1 MQQKTLLLALLV
13 LLLSGCS
20 QNTINVR
27 LDAINTPDYSAEKQS
42 YQLLSGDPETKR
54 DDLYFQEFSRFARYA
69 LEQAGLQPASSS
81 ASADQKVYFS
91 FGVNSGTTKRQTYS
105 APIYE
110 YVGGDTITIKEHAI
124 RNGSTD
130 TNTTQ
135 VYVPYRFKL
144 VGLESRSRK
153 ITTYQS
159 YLRLEGRS
167 NDDEQK
173 QLWMITVETS
183 SSSNDL
189 RMLIP
194 LMLSKAQP
202 YIGKNTGRAIQI
214 KASADD
220 QQVQQFIDGANSR

>member
-1 MQQKTLLLALLV
+1 MRQKTLLLALV

-20 QNTINVR
+20 QNTINLR

-69 LEQAGLQPASSS
+69 LEQAGLQAASSS

-110 YVGGDTITIKEHAI
+110 YVGGDTITIKEHAT
-124 RNGSTD
+124 RNGSID

-135 VYVPYRFKL
+135 IYVPYRFKL
-144 VGLESRSRK
+144 IGRESRSRK

-159 YLRLEGRS
+159 YLRLEGRD
-167 NDDEQK
+167 NADDR
-173 QLWMITVETS
+173 QLWMITVETNSDS
-183 SSSNDL
+183 SDL

-202 YIGKNTGRAIQI
+202 YIGKNSGRAMQI
-214 KASADD
+214 KTSAND
-220 QQVQQFIDGANSR
+220 QQVQQFIDGANNQ

>member
-1 MQQKTLLLALLV
+1 MRQKTLLLILV
-13 LLLSGCS
+13 LFLSGCS
-20 QNTINVR
+20 QSTINIK

-54 DDLYFQEFSRFARYA
+54 DDLYFKEFARLARYA
-69 LEQAGLQPASSS
+69 LKQAGLQAANSGTS
-81 ASADQKVYFS
+81 ANQKVYFS

-110 YVGGDTITIKEHAI
+110 YVGGDTITIQERAT

-135 VYVPYRFKL
+135 IYVPYRLQL
-144 VGLESRSRK
+144 VGRESRSRK
-153 ITTYQS
+153 VTTYQS

-167 NDDEQK
+167 NDEQQK
-173 QLWMITVETS
+173 QLWMITVETNS
-183 SSSNDL
+183 GSNDL

-214 KASADD
+214 KTSADD
-220 QQVQQFIDGANSR
+220 QQMQQFIDGANGQ

>member
-1 MQQKTLLLALLV
+1 MRQKILLLALV

-20 QNTINVR
+20 QNTINLR

-54 DDLYFQEFSRFARYA
+54 NDLYFQEFSRFARYA
-69 LEQAGLQPASSS
+69 LEQSGLQAANNGSE
-81 ASADQKVYFS
+81 ADQKVYFS
-91 FGVNSGTTKRQTYS
+91 FGVNDGTTKRQTYS

-110 YVGGDTITIKEHAI
+110 YVGGDTITIREHGS
-124 RNGSTD
+124 RNGSID

-144 VGLESRSRK
+144 VGLESRSLK

-173 QLWMITVETS
+173 QLWMITVETN

-202 YIGKNTGRAIQI
+202 YIGKNSGRAIQI
-214 KASADD
+214 KTSANDL
-220 QQVQQFIDGANSR
+220 QVQQFIDGANSQ